1 MSVLRWRQ
9 TAWLA
14 FKFTVAVTL
23 VSAIGAP
30 AILYATGN
38 AVQPMHVILAAL
50 FPVVLAPLVVVPLIR
65 RNIGLHELRVE
76 LERLARTDTLTGLPN
91 RRAFFERINAL
102 FARDNGAAACAVMM
116 VDIDGFKRINDRY
129 GHDGGDAY
137 LRSVGDALRRIVI
150 PSECEGGPVIG
161 RLGGEEFAI
170 AVPGADR
177 DRATVLAERICSGV
191 RRLVCS
197 HEGEPISTTV
207 SVGVALRE
215 PGESVL
221 AAIKRADRAVYEA
234 KRAGRNRWRLADL
247 ADVGPEEARPL
258 SKVRLRESPPQA
270 A

>member
-14 FKFTVAVTL
+14 FKVTVAVTL

-38 AVQPMHVILAAL
+38 AVQPMHVILAVL
-50 FPVVLAPLVVVPLIR
+50 FPVVLAPVVVVPLIR
-65 RNIGLHELRVE
+65 SNIGLRELRVE
-76 LERLARTDTLTGLPN
+76 LERLARTDTLTGMPN

-102 FARDNGAAACAVMM
+102 FARDNGTAACAVMM

-137 LRSVGDALRRIVI
+137 LRSVGDTLRRIVI
-150 PSECEGGPVIG
+150 PSECEGAPVVG

-170 AVPGADR
+170 ALPGADR
-177 DRATVLAERICSGV
+177 DRAAILAERICSGV

-197 HEGEPISTTV
+197 HEGEQISTTV

-234 KRAGRNRWRLADL
+234 KRAGRNRWRLAGP
-247 ADVGPEEARPL
+247 ADVGPEDARPL